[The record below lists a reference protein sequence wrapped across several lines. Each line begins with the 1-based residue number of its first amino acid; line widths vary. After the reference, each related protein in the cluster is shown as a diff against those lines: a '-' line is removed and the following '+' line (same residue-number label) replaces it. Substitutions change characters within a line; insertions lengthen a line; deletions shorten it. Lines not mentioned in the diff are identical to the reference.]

1 MLMYRWRREGVGRGP
16 LSAAKRKRN
25 GGAGSSGLWI
35 FEEAASANSRWRVW
49 VEKEPSKEFGDGRFT
64 DGEGLARQGQARI
77 LLPRCSKAN
86 QKREWEA
93 GQAQAG
99 AHAPMVGRRCCLS
112 VRDGRACLLLSG
124 ASSEGRSIP
133 GRYCT
138 TVVVQSLKAASAAR
152 DASLGQVGVGL
163 G

>member
-1 MLMYRWRREGVGRGP
+1 MVKRDQVVCGYLRKLRVRVRGGGCGLRKSHLRNLGMFYGWGR
-16 LSAAKRKRN
+16 
-25 GGAGSSGLWI
+25 
-35 FEEAASANSRWRVW
+35 
-49 VEKEPSKEFGDGRFT
+49 
-64 DGEGLARQGQARI
+64 ARQGQARI